1 MGKKGKGIM
10 GTKTKGQ
17 NSFSKYKKTE
27 RNAKIETDVP
37 RHQKYTHKITA
48 VW

>member
-1 MGKKGKGIM
+1 M

-17 NSFSKYKKTE
+17 NSYSKYKKTE
-27 RNAKIETDVP
+27 RNAIEKDVQ

>member
-1 MGKKGKGIM
+1 MWKKGKEIM

-17 NSFSKYKKTE
+17 NSYSKYKKTE
-27 RNAKIETDVP
+27 RNAIIEKDVQ